1 MESFWEEGSNPCVTI
16 GFESDSDS
24 DSDTESNHLETLSES
39 DDDPFDLW
47 VHRLVC
53 FLFAMYLL
61 WIFGLILKAI
71 PNLI

>member
-1 MESFWEEGSNPCVTI
+1 MEPFWEEEGSNTCVTI

-24 DSDTESNHLETLSES
+24 DSDTESNHSETLSES
-39 DDDPFDLW
+39 DPRDSW

-61 WIFGLILKAI
+61 WILGLLLKAI
-71 PNLI
+71 PNWI